1 MLKLR
6 CTLICFTIVLFLI
19 FDKDRGIQFF
29 AKSHFLVPDAWATID
44 IQNSTGENALNNT
57 DYILTCTVTAI
68 EGITLPVT
76 VEWVGPD
83 GDVVTS
89 EGNRMVGEVEVQGR
103 VSTLSLSFSPVY
115 FTDGGNYTCRAA
127 ISVPWLSQQPQRMT
141 TVEMPVTSEFTGK
154 LMDFT
159 YCIIVLQQLRLCS
172 S

>member
-1 MLKLR
+1 MLDDVY
-6 CTLICFTIVLFLI
+6 FTH
-19 FDKDRGIQFF
+19 
-29 AKSHFLVPDAWATID
+29 AVPDEWATVD

-57 DYILTCTVTAI
+57 DYILTCTVTVI

-115 FTDGGNYTCRAA
+115 FTDGGSYTCRAA
-127 ISVPWLSQQPQRMT
+127 ISVSWLAQQSLQLSC
-141 TVEMPVTSEFTGK
+141 TVEMPVTS
-154 LMDFT
+154 M
-159 YCIIVLQQLRLCS
+159 
-172 S
+172 

>member
-1 MLKLR
+1 M
-6 CTLICFTIVLFLI
+6 
-19 FDKDRGIQFF
+19 
-29 AKSHFLVPDAWATID
+29 WATVD

-57 DYILTCTVTAI
+57 DYILTCTVTVI

-115 FTDGGNYTCRAA
+115 FSDGGNYTCRTA

-141 TVEMPVTSEFTGK
+141 TVEMPVTSK
-154 LMDFT
+154 LAGNLYMDFIP
-159 YCIIVLQQLRLCS
+159 CIIVLQQLKLRS